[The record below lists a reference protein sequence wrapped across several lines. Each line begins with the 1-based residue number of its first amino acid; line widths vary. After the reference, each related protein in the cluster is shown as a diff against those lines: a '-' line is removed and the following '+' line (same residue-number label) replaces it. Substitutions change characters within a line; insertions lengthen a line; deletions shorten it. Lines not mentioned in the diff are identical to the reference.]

1 MTDGYRRSL
10 AEAARL
16 IFSMKL
22 PVLVRVGCVCALLG
36 AGCASTPG
44 GYAAP
49 IGANPTQDPQ
59 ARTGANAVNHEIAAA
74 KRYMDEGRYSQV
86 LPRLINVAS
95 RYPDNPEAAA
105 AHYYM
110 GVAYARI
117 GGYQDAQRS
126 LQTYLNTAPEGPFAE
141 AARAELRA
149 IEESLDT
156 AFVSQEDLD
165 RMAREA
171 AAKLEANGG
180 DTAQQLLVAD
190 LLWKQ
195 GKYAEAGALYEALA
209 RRQPQVLDDVTVRER
224 IERSPDGTYVLLTPE
239 ELLRRA
245 ADAEPLLIYG
255 AQSYQSAET
264 RGDLRHYENDR
275 YHVSGNVVNQSQR
288 EVREAEVLVT
298 IYGFG
303 SRIFDTQS
311 FPLGT
316 MRPGDHRA
324 FSVRFENFDNVDNVQ
339 RFECQTRYRY

>member
-1 MTDGYRRSL
+1 MWSFGAPAL
-10 AEAARL
+10 LRL
-16 IFSMKL
+16 
-22 PVLVRVGCVCALLG
+22 GCVCALLG
-36 AGCASTPG
+36 AGCGGTAG
-44 GYAAP
+44 GYATP
-49 IGANPTQDPQ
+49 RGANPAQDPQ
-59 ARTGANAVNHEIAAA
+59 ARTGAGSVNHEIAAA

-126 LQTYLNTAPEGPFAE
+126 LQTYLNTAPEGPFAA
-141 AARAELRA
+141 AAREEIRA
-149 IEESLDT
+149 IEAALGAE
-156 AFVSQEDLD
+156 FVSQEDLD

-171 AAKLEANGG
+171 ALKLNAEGG
-180 DTAQQLLVAD
+180 DLAQQLLVAD

-195 GKYAEAGALYEALA
+195 GKYAEAGALYEGLA
-209 RRQPQVLDDVTVRER
+209 RRQPKVLDDVTVRER
-224 IERSPDGTYVLLTPE
+224 IERKPDGSYVLLTPE

-255 AQSYQSAET
+255 AQSYESAET
-264 RGDLRHYENDR
+264 RGDLRHFENDR

-303 SRIFDTQS
+303 SRIFDTQA

-316 MRPGDHRA
+316 MRPGEHRA

-339 RFECQTRYRY
+339 RFECQTRYRD